1 MADRLSALRGLIMLI
16 SITKKAIN
24 DTSDEF
30 LFRAKTIFALQQI
43 VKGGRDLQ
51 ISSDSISPQ
60 QKNVLEQEGIAFL
73 EEGEPDLVID
83 EVEGKLALTKA
94 GEELISSDEWDPL
107 VKFVTQEARKA
118 SVERKTNE
126 TDISI
131 EVNLDGTG
139 KAEISTGLKFF
150 DHMLDQIA
158 RHGLIDLKLNCEGDL
173 EVDEHHTIEDVAI
186 ALGEV
191 ITKALGNKK
200 GIERYGFVL
209 PMDETQATVAID
221 LSGRPYLVFEGNF
234 NREYVGDFPAEMAKH
249 FFYSLAMNLKATLH
263 VSFSGENDHHK
274 IEACFKGLAR
284 SLKMAIEQNGRI
296 IDQIPSSKGTL

>member
-1 MADRLSALRGLIMLI
+1 MLI
-16 SITKKAIN
+16 SITKNALN
-24 DTSDEF
+24 DPSETF
-30 LFRAKTIFALQQI
+30 IFRPNTISALKQI
-43 VKGGRDLQ
+43 VDGGRDLYIPTDA
-51 ISSDSISPQ
+51 ISSQ
-60 QKNVLEQEGIAFL
+60 QRLVLEQEGISFVEKGDA
-73 EEGEPDLVID
+73 DLVITED
-83 EVEGKLALTKA
+83 EGKLKLLKK
-94 GEELISSDEWDPL
+94 EEVLITSEEWEP
-107 VKFVTQEARKA
+107 VIGFIIRKARKA
-118 SVERKTNE
+118 SIQRKTNE
-126 TDISI
+126 TNISI

-139 KAEISTGLKFF
+139 KADISTGLNFF

-158 RHGLIDLKLNCEGDL
+158 RHGLIDMNLKCEGDL

-191 ITKALGNKK
+191 ITKALGNKM

-221 LSGRPYLVFEGNF
+221 LSGRPYLVFEGDF
-234 NREYVGDFPAEMAKH
+234 KREYVGDFPTEMVEH

-263 VSFSGENDHHK
+263 VSFSGKNDHHK

-296 IDQIPSSKGTL
+296 KNLVPSSKGTL

>member
-1 MADRLSALRGLIMLI
+1 MLI
-16 SITKKAIN
+16 SITKKALN
-24 DTSDEF
+24 DPSGKF
-30 LFRAKTIFALQQI
+30 LFRAKTISSLKQI
-43 VKGGRDLQ
+43 VDGGRDLF
-51 ISSDSISPQ
+51 IKPESLSPQ
-60 QKNVLEQEGIAFL
+60 QKTVLQQEGISFF
-73 EEGEPDLVID
+73 EEGEADLEITEEDGGLVLLK
-83 EVEGKLALTKA
+83 GKEKLIAS
-94 GEELISSDEWDPL
+94 EEWNAL
-107 VKFVTQEARKA
+107 VKFIATEARKA
-118 SVERKTNE
+118 SIARKTNE

-158 RHGLIDLKLNCEGDL
+158 RHGLIDLKLKCDGDL

-221 LSGRPYLVFEGNF
+221 LSGRPYLVFNGDF
-234 NREYVGDFPAEMAKH
+234 QREYVGDLPTEMVKH

-263 VSFSGENDHHK
+263 VSFAGENDHHK